1 MKKNELFEMTIDDIT
16 KDGQGIG
23 HADGLAVFVKD
34 TAPQERI
41 RCRIIKEKKNLAY
54 GRLEEILEPS
64 PFRVERFC
72 PKARSCGGCTL
83 QHISYKKQLELKQ
96 RHVEN
101 CLSRIGGVSDVA
113 ERMEPIIGMETPLHF
128 RNKMQF
134 PVGTDKE
141 GQPSLGFYAGHTHS
155 LIALDDCPTG
165 HPVNR
170 LLMMA
175 FREYLTEEKISI
187 YDETTHTG
195 LVRHFLTRVGFGT
208 GEVMVCVVING
219 EELPHSERLIELLS
233 GAVKQYQTDDVEN
246 RGCIAEYQT
255 DVAENK
261 AYSAEY
267 QTDVVENRAYT
278 AETDT
283 PENQTFL
290 RLASVSCSI
299 NRERT
304 NRILGDHSITI
315 YGETFI
321 TDTIGNLHFE
331 IAPES
336 FFQVNPVQTVR
347 LYGKALE
354 YAGLTGVETVWDM
367 YCGIGSISLFL
378 AQKAKKVY
386 GVEIVPQAIENA
398 KRNASLNGIDNVVF
412 FTGKAEEIVPGL
424 YKQDPE
430 QYRADVV
437 VVDPP
442 RKGCDQR
449 LLDTILSMAP
459 KKLVYVSCD
468 PSTLARDVAF
478 LTDGGYYLE
487 KAVPVD
493 MFPHSMH
500 VETVVLMNNKN
511 AKPKDYVEIGIDAEE
526 YYNIKDSEKVE

>member
-141 GQPSLGFYAGHTHS
+141 GQPLLGFYAGHTHS

-170 LLMMA
+170 LLMKA

-233 GAVKQYQTDDVEN
+233 GAVKQY
-246 RGCIAEYQT
+246 
-255 DVAENK
+255 
-261 AYSAEY
+261 
-267 QTDVVENRAYT
+267 
-278 AETDT
+278 
-283 PENQTFL
+283 QTFL

-412 FTGKAEEIVPGL
+412 FTGKAEEIVPEL

-478 LTDGGYYLE
+478 LTDGGYYME

-500 VETVVLMNNKN
+500 VESCVLLERVSNRKADSYVKLNVKME
-511 AKPKDYVEIGIDAEE
+511 DY
-526 YYNIKDSEKVE
+526 YRIKDEEKKTDE

>member
-141 GQPSLGFYAGHTHS
+141 GQPLLGFYAGHTHS

-170 LLMMA
+170 LLMKA

-233 GAVKQYQTDDVEN
+233 GAVKQY
-246 RGCIAEYQT
+246 
-255 DVAENK
+255 
-261 AYSAEY
+261 
-267 QTDVVENRAYT
+267 
-278 AETDT
+278 
-283 PENQTFL
+283 QTFL

-412 FTGKAEEIVPGL
+412 FTGKAEEIVPEL

-478 LTDGGYYLE
+478 LTDGGYYME

-500 VETVVLMNNKN
+500 VESCVLLERVSNRKADSYVKLNVKME
-511 AKPKDYVEIGIDAEE
+511 DYYRIKDAEKKTDE
-526 YYNIKDSEKVE
+526 

>member
-141 GQPSLGFYAGHTHS
+141 GQPLLGFYAGHTHA

-170 LLMMA
+170 LLMKA

-233 GAVKQYQTDDVEN
+233 GAVKQY
-246 RGCIAEYQT
+246 
-255 DVAENK
+255 
-261 AYSAEY
+261 
-267 QTDVVENRAYT
+267 
-278 AETDT
+278 
-283 PENQTFL
+283 QTFL

-412 FTGKAEEIVPGL
+412 FTGKAEEIVPEL

-478 LTDGGYYLE
+478 LTDGGYYME

-500 VETVVLMNNKN
+500 VESCVLLERVSNRKADSYVKLNVKME
-511 AKPKDYVEIGIDAEE
+511 DY
-526 YYNIKDSEKVE
+526 YRIKDEEKKTDE

>member
-170 LLMMA
+170 LLMKA

-208 GEVMVCVVING
+208 GEVMACVVING

-233 GAVKQYQTDDVEN
+233 GAVKQYQT
-246 RGCIAEYQT
+246 
-255 DVAENK
+255 
-261 AYSAEY
+261 
-267 QTDVVENRAYT
+267 
-278 AETDT
+278 
-283 PENQTFL
+283 FF

-321 TDTIGNLHFE
+321 TDTIGNLRFE

-412 FTGKAEEIVPGL
+412 FTGKAEEIVPEL

-478 LTDGGYYLE
+478 LTDGGYYME

-500 VETVVLMNNKN
+500 VETVCLLTHK
-511 AKPKDYVEIGIDAEE
+511 G
-526 YYNIKDSEKVE
+526 